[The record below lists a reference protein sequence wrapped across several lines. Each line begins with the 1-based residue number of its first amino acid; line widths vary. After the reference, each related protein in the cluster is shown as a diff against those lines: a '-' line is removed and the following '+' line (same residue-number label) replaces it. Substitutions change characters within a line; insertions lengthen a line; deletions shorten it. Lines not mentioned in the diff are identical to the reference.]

1 MPDES
6 IYEIRSDN
14 DDTST
19 TLDDPVVTPAEH
31 TTYNPF
37 LDGQVVKPNQYSK
50 YIRNPT
56 PSSSMRLL
64 PVSVSSN
71 LRHHKRHRKRQYHT
85 TQAVSERLS
94 PKRQRSSAMRRKK
107 RRRSTARKSRH
118 PSPAW
123 KIRDP
128 SPAWKSRRS
137 PRTRKIRHPSPAWKI
152 RHPSPAWKSRNSPTP
167 DYQVNE
173 TTHIDFRHIDPDKMD
188 GNEYNLVQELTNEYF
203 KFYKDRGLT
212 NADAREEA
220 ERNIVERH
228 RLGDFYNNS
237 IENIEGQKIL
247 YPVTVVNKLDPT
259 SPSPSPSC
267 GNCMGIRLWG
277 GKKSRRLKK
286 QKHKTRRKKNANAQS
301 Q

>member
-56 PSSSMRLL
+56 PSSSMRLS

-107 RRRSTARKSRH
+107 RRRSTARKSR
-118 PSPAW
+118 
-123 KIRDP
+123 
-128 SPAWKSRRS
+128 
-137 PRTRKIRHPSPAWKI
+137 
-152 RHPSPAWKSRNSPTP
+152 NSPTP

-188 GNEYNLVQELTNEYF
+188 GNEYNLVQELTSEYF
-203 KFYKDRGLT
+203 QAAQDRGLT

>member
-50 YIRNPT
+50 YIRTPT
-56 PSSSMRLL
+56 PSSSMRL
-64 PVSVSSN
+64 PVSVSSD
-71 LRHHKRHRKRQYHT
+71 LRHRKRQYHT

-123 KIRDP
+123 K
-128 SPAWKSRRS
+128 
-137 PRTRKIRHPSPAWKI
+137 
-152 RHPSPAWKSRNSPTP
+152 SRNSPTP
-167 DYQVNE
+167 DYQVDKN
-173 TTHIDFRHIDPDKMD
+173 THIDFRDMDPDKMD

-286 QKHKTRRKKNANAQS
+286 QKQKPKRKTKANKRRKRTRTRRR
-301 Q
+301 